1 MEPTLEI
8 LGLTIVPLALVALA
22 GLLAWTAGV
31 INVAL
36 EGLMLWGAFAG
47 AVVGSLAGSQGA
59 GLLAATAV
67 GIVTAALIA
76 AAMVYLRGDQVVIG
90 IAFNIA
96 TIGATSF
103 LFSVI
108 EENHGMLSSV
118 RGGTVTIPLLSD
130 LPVVGVLF
138 EQHWL
143 AFATIGLVAGASF
156 LLFRTGFGL
165 RLRACGDFSAGA
177 HAAGV
182 KVGAYRFWATV
193 ASGGIAALGG
203 AYLSIVYVGG
213 FTENMTAGRG
223 YIALTIVILGR
234 WKPWGAAA
242 GALLFALAESLS
254 VVLQGE
260 SGLPSQLFLS
270 TPYVLT
276 LLAVAL
282 FARASRGPAEEGRAL
297 TVRA

>member
-1 MEPTLEI
+1 MQATLEI
-8 LGLTIVPLALVALA
+8 LGLTLVPLALVALA

-31 INVAL
+31 LNVAL
-36 EGLMLWGAFAG
+36 EGLMLWGAFVG
-47 AVVGSLAGSQGA
+47 AVVASLAGSQGV
-59 GLLAATAV
+59 GLLAATAAGLV
-67 GIVTAALIA
+67 SGALVA
-76 AAMVYLRGDQVVIG
+76 FAMVYLRGDQVVIG

-96 TIGATSF
+96 SIGATSF

-108 EENHGMLSSV
+108 EKDHGTLSSV
-118 RGGTVTIPLLSD
+118 RGGTIAIPLLSD
-130 LPVVGVLF
+130 IPVIGVLF

-143 AFATIGLVAGASF
+143 AFVMIACVAGASF
-156 LLFRTGFGL
+156 LLFRTGVGL

-182 KVGAYRFWATV
+182 NVGAYRFWVTT
-193 ASGGIAALGG
+193 ASGGLAGLGG
-203 AYLSIVYVGG
+203 AFLSIVHVGG

-242 GALLFALAESLS
+242 GALLFALAEGLS

-276 LLAVAL
+276 LLAVAV
-282 FARASRGPAEEGRAL
+282 FAKASNGPAEEGRPL